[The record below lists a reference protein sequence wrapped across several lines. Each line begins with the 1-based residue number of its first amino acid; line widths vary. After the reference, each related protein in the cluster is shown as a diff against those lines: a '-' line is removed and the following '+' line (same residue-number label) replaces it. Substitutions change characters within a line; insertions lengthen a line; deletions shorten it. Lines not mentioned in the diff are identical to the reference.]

1 MRRFSLLL
9 LLLAASACG
18 PIVQVGGNAPRPE
31 ALYTLTAP
39 APAAVS
45 AGIAP
50 IDQKRAVTVD
60 VPTVPGVLQTMR
72 IPVQVSETAVQ
83 YIVGAQWSEQPNR
96 LFQRLLAEVIAN
108 GGVPVIDQRAAGKV
122 APSRLSG
129 QLLTF
134 GLDSRGSRQVVARY
148 DATFTTPEGV
158 RQRRFERSAPIS
170 SADPALVADALNGVA
185 NQLAADVAKWVAA
198 AA

>member
-1 MRRFSLLL
+1 MRRFSLFP
-9 LLLAASACG
+9 LLLAAVACG

-39 APAAVS
+39 SPAAVPT
-45 AGIAP
+45 GVAP

-60 VPTVPGVLQTMR
+60 VPTAPGVLQTVR

-108 GGVPVIDQRAAGKV
+108 GGVPVIDQRSAGKV
-122 APSRLSG
+122 APARLSG
-129 QLLTF
+129 QLLAF
-134 GLDSRGSRQVVARY
+134 GLDSRGGRQVVARY
-148 DATFTTPEGV
+148 DATFATPEGV
-158 RQRRFERSAPIS
+158 RQRRFERSAPIAT
-170 SADPALVADALNGVA
+170 ADPAQVTAALNGVA
-185 NQLAADVAKWVAA
+185 NQLAADVAQWVAA
-198 AA
+198 AG